1 MNSDARYPVPALRRS
16 ILREIVGWVEQAADE
31 YETARRWRLARAYR
45 GSRGSMK
52 LVTCDAAGGS
62 RFARTVITG

>member
-31 YETARRWRLARAYR
+31 YETARR
-45 GSRGSMK
+45 
-52 LVTCDAAGGS
+52 
-62 RFARTVITG
+62 